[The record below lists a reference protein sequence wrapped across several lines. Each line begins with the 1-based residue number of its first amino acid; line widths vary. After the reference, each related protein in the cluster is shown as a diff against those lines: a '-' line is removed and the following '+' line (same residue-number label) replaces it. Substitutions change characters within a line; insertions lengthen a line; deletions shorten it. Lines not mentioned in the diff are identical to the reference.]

1 VAKSVDVAGGVVDL
15 NRARYFR
22 VYDARGKLL
31 LDVLPERLAKRF
43 QREWNRTR
51 RGASRC
57 RLIRCLVVEL
67 ER

>member
-1 VAKSVDVAGGVVDL
+1 MSGIDSAAVVDL
-15 NRARYFR
+15 NRVRYFR
-22 VYDARGKLL
+22 VYDARGRLL

-51 RGASRC
+51 TGNRC
-57 RLIRCLVVEL
+57 RLIRCMIVEL